1 MKPTCFLQ
9 KFLSVL
15 IASLLLLSTTSAQ
28 LKKGSLKNPDD
39 VNALSVN
46 QQDALELLKTL
57 AGNLKSETDKLAA
70 AILQAQ
76 IADVLWQFDKA
87 FARDVFRWS
96 FEAVSRP
103 VPGELNES
111 DRRAYTARQASSI
124 RQVLKHIGTHDRGQA
139 EALLKSLQEEKQS
152 SSTSSSSSNV
162 NSELLLQ
169 IALELAA
176 TNPEQAL
183 QLGLLSLSG
192 THISPDFGRLLFAMS
207 NVNKTS
213 ADKLFRAAL
222 MTWRRNDFVYDTVL
236 ISLVNYLFSSNGTLQ
251 PDATVADAKLLAD
264 CFVDAAWRQTRGS
277 EAASLPEAS
286 AMFYSLV
293 QVRGL
298 PIVSRYAPER
308 FPELQGQMR
317 ELASGLT
324 AAQMQ
329 RTTLLQ
335 TTQQQQVTIANRN
348 TYDIDEQI
356 ERATKEKD
364 PDVRDSLLNSVAH
377 ILMRDDSERAL
388 KVAAMI
394 EAAEVRREAENDIY
408 LAFVQRL
415 LRAGSYEEAR
425 KIARKL
431 DRPELQAKVLIEL
444 AKKVLSARD
453 TVSGLELLAE
463 SAEVISK
470 TDATPDK
477 AIILLS
483 IAQQFSKVDSI
494 RGFETLGN
502 ALKIINQLKP
512 EDQPTRSVLTKP
524 RPLRIK
530 TYTVLNDNEFSTS
543 DRATLE
549 SINFSQIA
557 AFVTQDYMQTRL
569 LANKLEQPLWR
580 AKFLTAVGSAM
591 LETKQSRP
599 ESGLSTTNGTLS
611 P

>member
-1 MKPTCFLQ
+1 MKPHYFLQ

-15 IASLLLLSTTSAQ
+15 IASFLLLSTAAAQ
-28 LKKGSLKNPDD
+28 LKKGNLKNAT
-39 VNALSVN
+39 NINKLSVD
-46 QQDALELLKTL
+46 QQDALELLKTV
-57 AGNLKSETDKLAA
+57 ARNLKSEPDKLAA

-76 IADVLWQFDKA
+76 IADVLWQFDEA

-103 VPGELNES
+103 APGELGDS
-111 DRRAYTARQASSI
+111 DRAAYTARQASSI
-124 RQVLKHIGTHDRGQA
+124 RQVLTRIGTHDRSQA
-139 EALLKSLQEEKQS
+139 EALLKNLQEEKQS
-152 SSTSSSSSNV
+152 GSAPSGSSNI

-169 IALELAA
+169 IALGLAA
-176 TNPEQAL
+176 TNPEQAT

-207 NVNKTS
+207 YANKTL

-222 MTWRRNDFVYDTVL
+222 MTLRRNDFVYDSVL
-236 ISLVNYLFSSNGTLQ
+236 ISLVNYLFSSNGTLR
-251 PDATVADAKLLAD
+251 PDATVADAQLLANY
-264 CFVDAAWRQTRGS
+264 FVDASWRQARGN
-277 EAASLPEAS
+277 EGAALPEAS
-286 AMFYSLV
+286 AMFYSMV

-298 PIVSRYAPER
+298 PIVSKYASER
-308 FPELQGQMR
+308 FPELQGQLR

-324 AAQMQ
+324 ASQMQ

-335 TTQQQQVTIANRN
+335 TTQQQQITIANRN

-377 ILMRDDSERAL
+377 SLMRQDSERAL

-394 EAAEVRREAENDIY
+394 DASDVRREAENDIY
-408 LAFVQRL
+408 LALVQKL
-415 LRAGSYEEAR
+415 LQVGSYDEAR
-425 KIARKL
+425 KSARKL
-431 DRPELQAKVLIEL
+431 DRPELQARVLIEL

-453 TVSGLELLAE
+453 TVFGLELLAE
-463 SAEVISK
+463 SSEVISK
-470 TDATPDK
+470 ADTTPDK
-477 AIILLS
+477 VMALLS

-494 RGFETLGN
+494 RGFETLAN
-502 ALKIINQLKP
+502 AIKIINQLTP
-512 EDQPTRSVLTKP
+512 EDQPVRSVLTKR

-530 TYTVLNDNEFSTS
+530 TYTVLNGDELSTS
-543 DRATLE
+543 DRATVE

-557 AFVTQDYMQTRL
+557 PFVTQDYMQTRL

-580 AKFLTAVGSAM
+580 AKFLAAVGSAM
-591 LETKQSRP
+591 LLKTQSRP
-599 ESGLSTTNGTLS
+599 ESPLTSANGTVS

>member
-15 IASLLLLSTTSAQ
+15 IASLLLFSTTSAQ
-28 LKKGSLKNPDD
+28 MRKGSLKNPDD
-39 VNALSVN
+39 VKALSIN

-57 AGNLKSETDKLAA
+57 ARNLKSERDKLAA

-76 IADVLWQFDKA
+76 IADVLWQFDEA

-96 FEAVSRP
+96 FEAVSGP
-103 VPGELNES
+103 VPGELDES
-111 DRRAYTARQASSI
+111 ARRAFMGRQASSI
-124 RQVLKHIGTHDRGQA
+124 RQVLTHIGTHDRSEA
-139 EALLKSLQEEKQS
+139 ESLLKSLQGEKPS
-152 SSTSSSSSNV
+152 SSTSPSSNV

-169 IALELAA
+169 IALELAP

-192 THISPDFGRLLFAMS
+192 THISPDFGRLLFAVS
-207 NVNKTS
+207 NTSKTS

-222 MTWRRNDFVYDTVL
+222 MTWRRNDFVYDTVS
-236 ISLVNYLFSSNGTLQ
+236 ISLINYLFSSNGTLQ
-251 PDATVADAKLLAD
+251 PNATVADAKLLANYL
-264 CFVDAAWRQTRGS
+264 VDAAWRQTRGS

-298 PIVSRYAPER
+298 PIVSKYAPER

-335 TTQQQQVTIANRN
+335 TTQQQQITIASRN

-364 PDVRDSLLNSVAH
+364 PDVRDALLNSVAH
-377 ILMRDDSERAL
+377 SLMREDSERAL

-394 EAAEVRREAENDIY
+394 DATEIRREAENDIY
-408 LAFVQRL
+408 LVLVQKL
-415 LRAGSYEEAR
+415 LSAGSYDEAR
-425 KIARKL
+425 KNARKL
-431 DRPELQAKVLIEL
+431 DRPELQAKVLTEL

-470 TDATPDK
+470 ADATPEK
-477 AIILLS
+477 AIVLLS
-483 IAQQFSKVDSI
+483 IAQQFSNVDSI

-502 ALKIINQLKP
+502 AIKIINQLKP

-530 TYTVLNDNEFSTS
+530 TYTVLNDHELSTS

-549 SINFSQIA
+549 SINFSQITP
-557 AFVTQDYMQTRL
+557 FVRQDYMQTRL

-580 AKFLTAVGSAM
+580 AKFLTVVGSAM
-591 LETKQSRP
+591 LLTKESRP
-599 ESGLSTTNGTLS
+599 APELTITNGILS